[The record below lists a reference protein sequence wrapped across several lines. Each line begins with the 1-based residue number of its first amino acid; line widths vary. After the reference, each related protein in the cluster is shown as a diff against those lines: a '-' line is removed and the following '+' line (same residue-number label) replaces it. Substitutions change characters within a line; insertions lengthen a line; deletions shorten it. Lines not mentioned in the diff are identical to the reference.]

1 MNITPG
7 ISGNVSISVRD
18 DGPGVP
24 VHYQKRIF
32 EPFETLKPKD
42 VIEGSGM
49 GLAIITKIINQMGGT
64 ITLKSPVSGDRGSEF
79 LVSWPI

>member
-7 ISGNVSISVRD
+7 ISGNVSISVKD

-24 VHYQKRIF
+24 VHYQNRIF